1 MPSPFGHALGGVL
14 TAWLADLVPAGR
26 SPRPA
31 RRPESWFQR
40 AGDGL
45 TVACAV
51 LAAVPDVD
59 LFFDNHRTV
68 THSVGAVC
76 LVACATALVC
86 VVRGG
91 PLARI
96 IWTCTAAYAS
106 HLLLDWTA
114 VDKTVPRGVQLLWP
128 FDHRFY
134 ISGWN
139 VFRQTER
146 RGLLSLRT
154 MTINAVALMREIAIL
169 LPPLVA
175 VWLIR
180 VKAFARLATEV
191 SGRDHPPQ

>member
-14 TAWLADLVPAGR
+14 TAWLADLVPTRR

-31 RRPESWFQR
+31 RHPESWFQR

-51 LAAVPDVD
+51 LA
-59 LFFDNHRTV
+59 
-68 THSVGAVC
+68 AVC

-146 RGLLSLRT
+146 RGLFSLRT
-154 MTINAVALMREIAIL
+154 MTTNGVALMQEIAIL